1 MYYGDIGVTVLISA
15 DDRRE
20 VSYGDNGVTV
30 VISAGDRREVNYGDN
45 GVIVLISTDDRREVN
60 YNDYRT
66 VLVSDHCVCQLVLM
80 SEEKC
85 TTGITV
91 YISCGE

>member
-30 VISAGDRREVNYGDN
+30 VISA
-45 GVIVLISTDDRREVN
+45 
-60 YNDYRT
+60 DY
-66 VLVSDHCVCQLVLM
+66 
-80 SEEKC
+80 
-85 TTGITV
+85 
-91 YISCGE
+91 